1 MRPIWKGHISFGLV
15 SVPVVLYSAERRS
28 DLSLHLI
35 DSKNFSR
42 VRYER
47 VNEETGEEVPWD
59 RTVKGYEYADGSYVV
74 IGEEELKEAAPEATK
89 SVEIEQFVDIEDIDP
104 IYFDKP
110 YYLQPDKKGEKG
122 YVLLRDALEET
133 GKAGIAR
140 VVIRTRQ
147 YLAALMPRDGG
158 LVLMLLRYAQEIR
171 SISEL
176 ELPENKSDLK
186 ITKQEEKMAKE
197 LISSMSSDWDPEA
210 FHDEYRE
217 KLMAWIEKRIESGE
231 IERSPEVEDV
241 EDAPGPINIMTAL
254 KESLAK
260 QKKTSKKKTTKS
272 SKKSKSR
279 GKKAG

>member
-74 IGEEELKEAAPEATK
+74 IGEDELKEAAPEATK
-89 SVEIEQFVDIEDIDP
+89 SVEIEQFVDIADIDP

-133 GKAGIAR
+133 GRAGIAR

-147 YLAALMPRDGG
+147 YLAALLPREGG
-158 LVLMLLRYAQEIR
+158 LVLMLLRYAQEVR

-176 ELPENKSDLK
+176 ELPENKGDLK

-217 KLMAWIEKRIESGE
+217 KLLAWIEKRIESGE
-231 IERSPEVEDV
+231 IERSPEAEDV
-241 EDAPGPINIMTAL
+241 EDAPEPINIMTAL

>member
-74 IGEEELKEAAPEATK
+74 IGEDELKEAAPEATK
-89 SVEIEQFVDIEDIDP
+89 SVEIEQFVDIADIDP

-133 GKAGIAR
+133 GRAGIAR

-147 YLAALMPRDGG
+147 YLAALLPREGG
-158 LVLMLLRYAQEIR
+158 LVLMLLRYAQEVR

-176 ELPENKSDLK
+176 ELPENKGDLK

-241 EDAPGPINIMTAL
+241 EDAPEPINIMTAL

>member
-74 IGEEELKEAAPEATK
+74 IGEDELKEAAPEATK
-89 SVEIEQFVDIEDIDP
+89 SVEIEQFVDIADIDP

-147 YLAALMPRDGG
+147 YLAALLPREGG
-158 LVLMLLRYAQEIR
+158 LVLMLLRYAQEVR

-176 ELPENKSDLK
+176 ELPENKGDLK

-241 EDAPGPINIMTAL
+241 EDAPEPINIMTAL

>member
-74 IGEEELKEAAPEATK
+74 IGEDELKEAAPEATK
-89 SVEIEQFVDIEDIDP
+89 SVEIEQFVDIADIDP

-133 GKAGIAR
+133 GRAGIAR

-147 YLAALMPRDGG
+147 YLAALLPREGG
-158 LVLMLLRYAQEIR
+158 LVLMLLRYAQEVR

-176 ELPENKSDLK
+176 ELPENKGDLK

-217 KLMAWIEKRIESGE
+217 KLLAWIEKRIESGE

-241 EDAPGPINIMTAL
+241 EDAPEPINIMTAL